1 LDDERAEHVPGCNM
15 AFWRERLLEIG
26 GFDPIYRAAGDD
38 IDVCWRLLDRGYDIR
53 FHPSA
58 LIWHRR
64 RDSVSAFWRQQL
76 GYGKAEVLV
85 ERNHPDKFNS
95 LGQATWRGVIYGP
108 TSVLWGRGR
117 IYSGRFG
124 EAPFQRLYSGPNHFS
139 SFWALYPILFLL
151 LLALLNP
158 YLLVMPAAGLTTL
171 AGIFVR
177 RGVKVARCERLRPIW
192 RLGPLLGLLHF
203 LPSLAR
209 AWGRSSAPW
218 PHIPP
223 SVGPASWP
231 LRSAGGG
238 IFLTE
243 HVEEVGRAA
252 LLEGLR
258 HRLQIQR
265 LRPKASSGWDEADII
280 CDSALF
286 WRVRIVSYDA
296 RKTLYLRPA
305 YRPRVARLA
314 VPALGIALVLF
325 LYPVAAAE
333 AVVGLVAVVLLEGWI
348 FTRKLRRALMEDS
361 KRSSHA

>member
-1 LDDERAEHVPGCNM
+1 
-15 AFWRERLLEIG
+15 
-26 GFDPIYRAAGDD
+26 
-38 IDVCWRLLDRGYDIR
+38 
-53 FHPSA
+53 
-58 LIWHRR
+58 
-64 RDSVSAFWRQQL
+64 
-76 GYGKAEVLV
+76 
-85 ERNHPDKFNS
+85 
-95 LGQATWRGVIYGP
+95 
-108 TSVLWGRGR
+108 
-117 IYSGRFG
+117 
-124 EAPFQRLYSGPNHFS
+124 
-139 SFWALYPILFLL
+139 
-151 LLALLNP
+151 
-158 YLLVMPAAGLTTL
+158 
-171 AGIFVR
+171 
-177 RGVKVARCERLRPIW
+177 
-192 RLGPLLGLLHF
+192 
-203 LPSLAR
+203 
-209 AWGRSSAPW
+209 
-218 PHIPP
+218 
-223 SVGPASWP
+223 
-231 LRSAGGG
+231 
-238 IFLTE
+238 
-243 HVEEVGRAA
+243 